1 MKPTIL
7 LITLEAGKPMDP
19 VETWGV
25 SKMSF
30 CKETRNNFP
39 LNHDYGRKGVGSF
52 HVDVMKCPII
62 CDLSMIHESMNL
74 EKTCLKKETVRLGY
88 NSFFM
93 LRKVNVNVCHVRL
106 CVFRRS
112 FNWIVYPNWRVEGI
126 PKEKEHRRDQHIIA
140 RSAKIKCINDFLEKP
155 LGRCLGVL
163 SPGAKITDMSG

>member
-1 MKPTIL
+1 
-7 LITLEAGKPMDP
+7 MDP

-25 SKMSF
+25 SKTSF

-74 EKTCLKKETVRLGY
+74 ENTCVKKETVRLGY

-106 CVFRRS
+106 CVFRKS
-112 FNWIVYPNWRVEGI
+112 FNWIVYPTQLKGWGNSKRERTS
-126 PKEKEHRRDQHIIA
+126 K
-140 RSAKIKCINDFLEKP
+140 RSTYHSKVRKNQMHQWLPGKTYFLEKP
-155 LGRCLGVL
+155 LGRCLGVP
-163 SPGAKITDMSG
+163 SPAAKITDMSG